1 MSEYNRLQ
9 LLVNSRTESGKIDE
23 SAQQLVISY
32 ISELT
37 RAILD
42 QSYIISKLRQ
52 SNKIEASDIAFIMG
66 ICDILFILSIYYI
79 YILILLIIQKKN
91 LKLLYQNYQK
101 NINFIN
107 QYINYKIMK
116 MKEKELKENQELK
129 LYLNCCMN

>member
-52 SNKIEASDIAFIMG
+52 SNKI
-66 ICDILFILSIYYI
+66 
-79 YILILLIIQKKN
+79 
-91 LKLLYQNYQK
+91 
-101 NINFIN
+101 
-107 QYINYKIMK
+107 
-116 MKEKELKENQELK
+116 
-129 LYLNCCMN
+129 